1 MIKDLIQKYGEIIR
15 YVIVGVLTTVVSLGV
30 YYVLVLT
37 VLNPDNAIQLQIA
50 NVVSWIAA
58 VTFSYFA
65 SRIYV
70 FKSENQNVLK
80 EAVDFYVA
88 RLATLLMDMFFMF
101 LFVTAIGLD
110 DKIMKIVVQFIIM
123 VSNYVLSKFFVFRKK
138 DK

>member
-1 MIKDLIQKYGEIIR
+1 MIKDLIKKYGEIIR

-30 YYVLVLT
+30 YYALVLT
-37 VLNPDNAIQLQIA
+37 ILNPNNAIQLQIA
-50 NVVSWIAA
+50 NIASWIAA

-70 FKSENQNVLK
+70 FKSNNKNILR

-101 LFVTAIGLD
+101 LFVTALGLD

-123 VSNYVLSKFFVFRKK
+123 VSNYILSKFFVFRKK
-138 DK
+138 C